1 MNPNLK
7 TRRFVCA
14 TLLVV
19 FSPLLFPGCGPGYR
33 QLRRE
38 GQEVML
44 GGDYGPARSYFLQAR
59 AKKPRQV
66 ENLHDLGVCSVML
79 ARDRFT
85 RMNHA
90 AAMRELDAAMAYY
103 TEAID
108 IHPGHQASLEGQRV
122 ALKLQG
128 QFDEALARAEW
139 AAEFVGPSA
148 KQYMMLA
155 AELEERVLD
164 WLRRMVGLPEEF
176 VGSIQDTASTATLCA
191 ILAGRERASSF
202 AINETGTTD
211 VGTMTAYCSAEAHSS
226 VEKAVKIAGIGKANL
241 RRIPVGDD
249 FAMLP
254 DALATAIEAD
264 VAAGAS
270 PACVVATVGTTGVS
284 GFDSVR
290 ATGEVCRKHG
300 VWLHVDA
307 AWAGSALV
315 LPEMR
320 WMIDGADL
328 MDSFV
333 FNPHKWL
340 FTNFD
345 CSAFYVRDPDE
356 FVRVFAILPEY
367 LKTRDGASVKNYRDW
382 GVPLGRRFRAL
393 KLWFV
398 IRSYGVEGLRRLIRS
413 HITMAQNLARDID
426 GADDFE
432 LLREPVLSLFCFR
445 FRPGGVA
452 EDSLD
457 ELNERLLHALNDSG
471 KLYLTHIRIREKF
484 ALRFVV
490 GQTSTEPR
498 HVQSAWTI
506 IQETARDL

>member
-1 MNPNLK
+1 MESADF
-7 TRRFVCA
+7 RRHAHDLVDWMADYLDRVEELPVKAQVRPGEIAAQLPQVPPQVPEPMEDILADFRSVVVPGMTHWQHPSFFAYFQANSSRPSVLAEMLTA
-14 TLLVV
+14 TLAAQCMMWET
-19 FSPLLFPGCGPGYR
+19 SP
-33 QLRRE
+33 
-38 GQEVML
+38 
-44 GGDYGPARSYFLQAR
+44 A
-59 AKKPRQV
+59 
-66 ENLHDLGVCSVML
+66 
-79 ARDRFT
+79 
-85 RMNHA
+85 
-90 AAMRELDAAMAYY
+90 
-103 TEAID
+103 
-108 IHPGHQASLEGQRV
+108 
-122 ALKLQG
+122 
-128 QFDEALARAEW
+128 
-139 AAEFVGPSA
+139 
-148 KQYMMLA
+148 A

-164 WLRRMVGLPEEF
+164 WLRQMISLPEAF

-191 ILAGRERASSF
+191 ILAGRERSSSF

-211 VGTMTAYCSAEAHSS
+211 AATVTAYCSAEAHLS
-226 VEKAVKIAGIGKANL
+226 VEKAVKIAGIGRANL

-249 FAMLP
+249 FAMVP
-254 DALATAIEAD
+254 DVLAGAIEAD

-290 ATGEVCRKHG
+290 AIGDVCRKHG

-320 WMIDGADL
+320 WMIDGAEL

-367 LKTRDGASVKNYRDW
+367 LKTRDDDTVRNYRDW
-382 GVPLGRRFRAL
+382 GIPLGRRFRAL

-398 IRSYGVEGLRRLIRS
+398 IRSYGVEGLQRLIRS
-413 HITMAQNLARDID
+413 HIEMAQNLARDID

-432 LLREPVLSLFCFR
+432 LLRAPVLSLLCFR

-471 KLYLTHIRIREKF
+471 KLYLTHIRIKEKF

>member
-1 MNPNLK
+1 MESADF
-7 TRRFVCA
+7 RRHAHDLVDWMADYLDRVEELPVKALVRPGEIAAQLPQVPPQVSEPMEDILADFRSVVVPGMTHWQHPSFFAYFQANSSRPSVLAEMLTA
-14 TLLVV
+14 TLAAQCMMWET
-19 FSPLLFPGCGPGYR
+19 SP
-33 QLRRE
+33 
-38 GQEVML
+38 
-44 GGDYGPARSYFLQAR
+44 A
-59 AKKPRQV
+59 
-66 ENLHDLGVCSVML
+66 
-79 ARDRFT
+79 
-85 RMNHA
+85 
-90 AAMRELDAAMAYY
+90 
-103 TEAID
+103 
-108 IHPGHQASLEGQRV
+108 
-122 ALKLQG
+122 
-128 QFDEALARAEW
+128 
-139 AAEFVGPSA
+139 
-148 KQYMMLA
+148 A

-211 VGTMTAYCSAEAHSS
+211 VGTVTAYCSAEAHLS
-226 VEKAVKIAGIGKANL
+226 VEKAVKIAGIGRANL

-249 FAMLP
+249 FAMVP
-254 DALATAIEAD
+254 DVLAGAIEAD

-290 ATGEVCRKHG
+290 AIGDVCRKHG

-320 WMIDGADL
+320 WMIDGAEL

-356 FVRVFAILPEY
+356 FVRVFAILPEF
-367 LKTRDGASVKNYRDW
+367 LKTREGDTVRNYRDW
-382 GVPLGRRFRAL
+382 GIPLGRRFRAL

-413 HITMAQNLARDID
+413 HIEMAQNLARDID

-432 LLREPVLSLFCFR
+432 LLRDPVLSLLCFR
-445 FRPGGVA
+445 FRPAGVA
-452 EDSLD
+452 ENSLD
-457 ELNERLLHALNDSG
+457 ALNERLLHALNDSG
-471 KLYLTHIRIREKF
+471 KLYLTHIRINEKF

-498 HVQSAWTI
+498 HVQSAWTK
-506 IQETARDL
+506 IQDTARGL